1 MKKPLL
7 LRKRVLINLYCCTV
21 ILKTS
26 HFEIFQ
32 LPKQVTLQVTHTISP
47 VLSVWPARS
56 RSRKQARKQI
66 HLPPQFISRG
76 KCCFWTSTTT
86 ILFYY
91 TITLFYLRKLPIFN
105 D

>member
-66 HLPPQFISRG
+66 HLPPQFIARQML
-76 KCCFWTSTTT
+76 FLNEYDDDI
-86 ILFYY
+86 ILLHYY
-91 TITLFYLRKLPIFN
+91 TILLKKTTNFQR
-105 D
+105 